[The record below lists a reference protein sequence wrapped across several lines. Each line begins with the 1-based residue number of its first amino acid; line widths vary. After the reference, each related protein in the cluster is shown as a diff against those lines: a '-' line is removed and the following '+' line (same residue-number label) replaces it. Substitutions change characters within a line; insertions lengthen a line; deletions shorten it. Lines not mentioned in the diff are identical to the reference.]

1 MLLLFILLCLIF
13 FVYLIIST
21 NNEYFKDYGV
31 IKPYVRN
38 YRYYGIKAE
47 IHPLQ
52 MIGLLNFLQKKYPE
66 SIIDTKVSNNKELKT
81 YENVKVWINNLISKV
96 ACSMAVDD
104 IELIENI
111 EDEIK
116 INELK
121 KFRKIQNNNSFEIID
136 DELLQTEISNLQRIN
151 KFKFV
156 ITLYRE
162 PAEIGYIIYLDI
174 SYDKVNARYSIN
186 NFKVLGVLMEDQ
198 IKLKNKDLDE
208 SCSIQEPNE
217 KCNNNLSFSND
228 YDEKKQKFMESI
240 QLNKAI
246 DRENELFKC
255 FFKDALNK
263 NECESYELIKKEGT
277 TETIK
282 SNPGLWAK
290 SRCTIDEECPFFKA
304 NQNYP
309 NTRGGCKRD
318 GYCEMPVNVT
328 AITPTMAQYNNQP
341 LCYNC
346 RKNNCEGLECLKCCD
361 DQMDKNKYPN
371 LVTPDYM
378 FENDT
383 TVRLENESYFTTKG
397 YSPTKTNF

>member
-1 MLLLFILLCLIF
+1 MLLLFISICLLL
-13 FVYLIIST
+13 FVYLIINT
-21 NNEYFKDYGV
+21 NNEQFKDYG
-31 IKPYVRN
+31 ILKPYVRN

-52 MIGLLNFLQKKYPE
+52 MIGLLNFLQTKYPE
-66 SIIDTKVSNNKELKT
+66 SPVSTNPTERKELKT
-81 YENVKVWINNLISKV
+81 YEDVKSWINRLISKV
-96 ACSMAVDD
+96 ACSMAIDD

-121 KFRKIQNNNSFEIID
+121 KFRKIQNHNSYEIIE
-136 DELLQTEISNLQRIN
+136 DELLQTEISDLQRIN

-162 PAEIGYIIYLDI
+162 PAEIGYIIYLDV

-186 NFKVLGVLMEDQ
+186 NYKVLGVLMEDQ
-198 IKLKNKDLDE
+198 IKLANTELDD
-208 SCSIQEPNE
+208 SCSIQNPSE
-217 KCNNNLSFSND
+217 KCNNNLSFSKDYQGKMKKFND
-228 YDEKKQKFMESI
+228 SI
-240 QLNKAI
+240 LLNKAI

-263 NECESYELIKKEGT
+263 NECESYELIKKEDT

-282 SNPGLWAK
+282 KRPGLWAK
-290 SRCTIDEECPFFKA
+290 SRCTTDEECPFYKA

-309 NTRGGCKRD
+309 NSRGGCKRD
-318 GYCEMPVNVT
+318 GYCEMPVNVR
-328 AITPTMAQYNNQP
+328 ALTPTIAEYNNQP

-346 RKNNCEGLECLKCCD
+346 ADNDRQGIDRLKCCEE
-361 DQMDKNKYPN
+361 QMDKNKYPN

-383 TVRLENESYFTTKG
+383 LIRLENESYFTSNG
-397 YSPTKTNF
+397 YSPTETNF

>member
-1 MLLLFILLCLIF
+1 MLLLFILLCLTLFI
-13 FVYLIIST
+13 YLIMNT
-21 NNEYFKDYGV
+21 NNEPFKDYGV
-31 IKPYVRN
+31 LKPYVRN
-38 YRYYGIKAE
+38 YKYYGIKAE

-66 SIIDTKVSNNKELKT
+66 SSIDTNPSETKELKT
-81 YENVKVWINNLISKV
+81 YEDVKSWVNNLISKV
-96 ACSMAVDD
+96 ACSMAIDD

-121 KFRKIQNNNSFEIID
+121 KFRKIQNHNSYEIVE
-136 DELLQTEISNLQRIN
+136 DELLQTEISDLKRIN

-162 PAEIGYIIYLDI
+162 PAEIGFIIYLDI
-174 SYDKVNARYSIN
+174 SYDKVNAKYSIN
-186 NFKVLGVLMEDQ
+186 NFKVLGILMEDQ
-198 IKLKNKDLDE
+198 IKLKNTELDD
-208 SCSIQEPNE
+208 SCSIQDPNE
-217 KCNNNLSFSND
+217 DCNNNLSFSID
-228 YDEKKQKFMESI
+228 YEEKKKRFMESI

-246 DRENELFKC
+246 DRENNLFKC

-282 SNPGLWAK
+282 KRPGLWAK
-290 SRCTIDEECPFFKA
+290 SRCTTDEECPFFKA

-309 NTRGGCKRD
+309 NNRGGCKRD
-318 GYCEMPVNVT
+318 GYCEMPVNVR
-328 AITPTMAQYNNQP
+328 ALIPTIAEYNNQP

-346 RKNNCEGLECLKCCD
+346 ANNDRQGIDRLKCCEE
-361 DQMDKNKYPN
+361 QMDKTKYPN

-378 FENDT
+378 FEDDT
-383 TVRLENESYFTTKG
+383 NVRLENEDNFTSKG

>member
-1 MLLLFILLCLIF
+1 MLLLFILLCLTLFI
-13 FVYLIIST
+13 YLIMNT
-21 NNEYFKDYGV
+21 NNEPFKDYGV
-31 IKPYVRN
+31 LKPYVRN
-38 YRYYGIKAE
+38 YKYYGIKAE

-66 SIIDTKVSNNKELKT
+66 SSIDTKPSETKELKT
-81 YENVKVWINNLISKV
+81 YEDVKSWVNNLISKV
-96 ACSMAVDD
+96 ACSMAIDD

-121 KFRKIQNNNSFEIID
+121 KFRKIQNHNSYEIVE
-136 DELLQTEISNLQRIN
+136 DELLQTEISDLKRIN

-162 PAEIGYIIYLDI
+162 PAEIGFIIYLDI
-174 SYDKVNARYSIN
+174 SYDKVNAKYSIN
-186 NFKVLGVLMEDQ
+186 NFKVLGILMEDQ
-198 IKLKNKDLDE
+198 IKLKNTELDD
-208 SCSIQEPNE
+208 SCSIQAPNE
-217 KCNNNLSFSND
+217 DCNNNLSFSID
-228 YDEKKQKFMESI
+228 YEEKKKRFMESI

-246 DRENELFKC
+246 DRENNLFKC

-282 SNPGLWAK
+282 KRPGLWAK
-290 SRCTIDEECPFFKA
+290 SRCTTDEECPFFKA

-309 NTRGGCKRD
+309 NNRGGCKRD
-318 GYCEMPVNVT
+318 GYCEMPVNVR
-328 AITPTMAQYNNQP
+328 ALTPTIAEYNNQP

-346 RKNNCEGLECLKCCD
+346 ANNDRQGIDRLKCCEE
-361 DQMDKNKYPN
+361 QMDKTKYPN

-378 FENDT
+378 FEDDT
-383 TVRLENESYFTTKG
+383 NVRLENEDNFTSKG